1 MTTMKF
7 GMSEHPK
14 VEFCMRCRYRGF
26 TLIEVMVAMAV
37 IAILAALALPAYSSY
52 ILRSKIPAGL
62 DGLSAY
68 QTRME
73 QRFQDV
79 GYYGNLATSPT
90 ACALAGTSGSNFTV
104 TCVLKNAAGTGY
116 TATATGSGPVA
127 GVVYTV
133 DEQGVRTTVSH
144 PKGVP
149 SPNTCWTI
157 RGASC
162 DS

>member
-1 MTTMKF
+1 MTIMKLS
-7 GMSEHPK
+7 MSERR
-14 VEFCMRCRYRGF
+14 VRCRYRGF
-26 TLIEVMVAMAV
+26 TLIEVMVALAV
-37 IAILAALALPAYSSY
+37 IAILSALALPAYRSY

-62 DGLSAY
+62 DALSAY

-79 GYYGNLATSPT
+79 GYYGNLAASPT

-133 DEQGVRTTVSH
+133 DEQGVRITVSH

>member
-1 MTTMKF
+1 
-7 GMSEHPK
+7 MSELRK
-14 VEFCMRCRYRGF
+14 VEFLRCRCRGF

-52 ILRSKIPAGL
+52 IFRSKIPAGL
-62 DGLSAY
+62 DALSAY

-79 GYYGNLATSPT
+79 GYYGDLATNPT

-133 DEQGVRTTVSH
+133 DEQGVRTTVHH